1 MEGIE
6 INMKEKRDLYD
17 INSNKTDLTYYKG
30 DKIPNGYYPMV
41 VMIAIENSKWEFL
54 MQKRV
59 QKKGGNWGVTGGHPK
74 SGETPYEGIITEV
87 KEELS
92 LDISNQKI
100 MEFNSGCDGDE
111 CYKMYYVHMDI
122 NINSLNIQKEELTE
136 IKWFSIEELNK
147 MEKLKIL
154 TNDQVA
160 FFHKCKEFLNST
172 KW

>member
-1 MEGIE
+1 
-6 INMKEKRDLYD
+6 
-17 INSNKTDLTYYKG
+17 
-30 DKIPNGYYPMV
+30 
-41 VMIAIENSKWEFL
+41 

-154 TNDQVA
+154 TKDQVA

-172 KW
+172 K